1 MFNPGR
7 KARVL
12 FSHTCWQIAAVGDRN
27 ADLDERCGLKIVILS
42 VQQVLRPRSDAR
54 MGATAPCHTLLV
66 GLGPVF
72 Y

>member
-27 ADLDERCGLKIVILS
+27 AGFDERCGLKIVILS

-54 MGATAPCHTLLV
+54 MGATAPCRTLLV